1 MGRVNAERRHAGIF
15 NIEKSIIC
23 GCKYLETSIFVGG
36 FKLIVPFLLDGREI
50 KENQSARVSSP
61 RIRSKKLDLENSWKP
76 KMGMKNK
83 FGVS

>member
-1 MGRVNAERRHAGIF
+1 MF
-15 NIEKSIIC
+15 NIEKSTIC

-50 KENQSARVSSP
+50 KENQSARVSP
-61 RIRSKKLDLENSWKP
+61 RIRSKKLDLGNSWKS
-76 KMGMKNK
+76 KMGMKNR